1 MPKIEMKPTA
11 AETLNGVPVRIRPE
25 DSAQAGDRN
34 LRHDDEGVD
43 QRSGRGV
50 EHARD
55 QHQRERHHDHQA
67 AIGRLQFAVLARPF
81 QMHALGQL
89 DLARDCAS
97 WRRSTALCRSRP
109 RTANRTGT

>member
-11 AETLNGVPVRIRPE
+11 AETLNGVPVRYRPE
-25 DSAQAGDRN
+25 YPAQAGDRN

-50 EHARD
+50 EHAGD

-67 AIGRLQFAVLARPF
+67 AVGVLQLAVFAGPF
-81 QMHALGQL
+81 QVHSFGQL
-89 DLARDCAS
+89 
-97 WRRSTALCRSRP
+97 
-109 RTANRTGT
+109 